1 MFYDTQYRHDEALS
15 PDALTTLT
23 AALYALNK
31 AVEDCQR
38 AGKWIERDA
47 AILLLIRNLADVAER
62 DAPSIAVLR
71 SRCTRDRIA
80 VAAHP
85 PLLDIAGNDIAIDEP
100 AKRVFHYQV
109 RRALRHLLAAIGL
122 DPDDARIN
130 TVIHHPRDDGTTE
143 LRHPLIAIRVV
154 PRGLVPD
161 GEMSFHRR
169 RDGQDAGK
177 LFRAPIAE
185 LVDPAAFARRLSATI
200 GTLGTPLQA
209 AA

>member
-15 PDALTTLT
+15 PAALTTLT
-23 AALYALNK
+23 AALHALNK
-31 AVEDCQR
+31 GVEDCQR
-38 AGKWIERDA
+38 AGKRIDRDA

-62 DAPSIAVLR
+62 DAPSITALR
-71 SRCTRDRIA
+71 ARCTRDRLAI
-80 VAAHP
+80 VAHP
-85 PLLDIAGNDIAIDEP
+85 ALLDIAGNDIATDEP

-130 TVIHHPRDDGTTE
+130 TMIQHSRDEGATE
-143 LRHPLIAIRVV
+143 LRHPEIAIRVV
-154 PRGLVPD
+154 PRGLVLD
-161 GEMSFHRR
+161 GEMSFHRC
-169 RDGQDAGK
+169 RDGQDAGM

-185 LVDPAAFARRLSATI
+185 LVDPAAFVRRLSATI
-200 GTLGTPLQA
+200 GALGTPLQA